1 MKYRNLVIFITLFFS
16 IVTFPIN
23 AGQVTIEAPYAADG
37 FLDLRS
43 WSFESS
49 GPVKLD
55 GGWDFY
61 WGKLL
66 TPGDFPEGGTSLEKL
81 IFNLPSVWNDKVLNN
96 YKLDGYGFATYRLR
110 ISIPENIKGEIL
122 ALKIP
127 YLFTSYRMWVNGV
140 EASSNGVPGIDR
152 EGSIPEYSTQL
163 YQFVSQGDIVDI
175 VLQISNFH
183 HNRGGMRASV
193 TFGTNTSL
201 FSLHVK
207 NILFDMLILS
217 ALFIVGLYHIVLY
230 LLWRKEK
237 THLLFGVLCMLFSL
251 RTGFTGETILLSV
264 FNTIPW
270 IVHVKLEWFS
280 VYFGPFL
287 YITFLFLY
295 FPGENNRIVVRA
307 VQIFSV
313 VLSAVTVMFN
323 ADLFTS
329 IFAHIWF
336 FNASIFFYSL
346 YVLILAV
353 LRKRKGSVIMLMGY
367 IVPFITVL
375 NDILYA
381 KDIIHTGHYFSFGL
395 FIFVFCYAFV
405 LSQKNARSYSE
416 VESLSSELVLLN
428 SSLEQKVE
436 ERTIELTGQKKDL
449 QEALNNVRTL
459 KGLIPICSSCKKV
472 RDDGGYWDLL
482 ESYFMKYSNAE
493 FSHGICPECAKQ
505 LYPDIDLDKSSKK

>member
-1 MKYRNLVIFITLFFS
+1 MKYRKFVIFITFFLLM
-16 IVTFPIN
+16 IN
-23 AGQVTIEAPYAADG
+23 FSLYAVQVSGDTPHAAGG
-37 FLDLRS
+37 FLDLGS
-43 WSFESS
+43 WSFESG

-66 TPGDFPEGGTSLEKL
+66 TPDDFKDGRTTPEKL
-81 IFNLPSVWNDKVLNN
+81 EYELPSVWNSKVLNN
-96 YKLDGYGFATYRLR
+96 YKLDGSGYATYRLR
-110 ISIPENIKGEIL
+110 VSIPEKNIGDIL
-122 ALKIP
+122 AIKIP
-127 YLFTSYRMWVNGV
+127 YLFTAYRLWVNGI

-152 EGSIPEYSTQL
+152 SGSIPGYSTLL
-163 YQFVSQGDIVDI
+163 YDFVSRSDTVDI

-183 HNRGGMRASV
+183 HNRGGMRSSIV
-193 TFGTNTSL
+193 LGTNTTL
-201 FSLHVK
+201 LPLHLK
-207 NILFDMLILS
+207 SILFDMLILS

-237 THLLFGVLCMLFSL
+237 THLLFGVLCILFSL

-270 IVHVKLEWFS
+270 IIHVKIEWFS

-295 FPGENNRIVVRA
+295 FPGENNRVVVRA

-313 VLSAVTVMFN
+313 VLSAVTVVFN

-353 LRKRKGSVIMLMGY
+353 SRKRKGSIIMLTGY

-381 KDIIHTGHYFSFGL
+381 KDIIHTGHFLSFGL
-395 FIFVFCYAFV
+395 FTFVFCYAFV
-405 LSQKNARSYSE
+405 LSQKNARSYSKI
-416 VESLSSELVLLN
+416 ESLSSELVFLN

-436 ERTIELTGQKKDL
+436 ERTAELTEQKKDL
-449 QEALNNVRTL
+449 QEALDSVRTL

-472 RDDGGYWDLL
+472 RDDGGYWDQL

-505 LYPDIDLDKSSKK
+505 LYPDIDLDKNNKK